1 MKPLKR
7 LMNENKLSQDD
18 LFKIFYDCL
27 KYYLSEEELNIFILE
42 YYMKKEE
49 KINKRLQV

>member
-7 LMNENKLSQDD
+7 LMDENKLSQEQ
-18 LFKIFYDCL
+18 LSKILYDCL
-27 KYYLSEEELNIFILE
+27 KYYLSEEELEIFILE

>member
-1 MKPLKR
+1 MQ
-7 LMNENKLSQDD
+7 ENRLSQED
-18 LFKIFYDCL
+18 LFKILYGCL
-27 KYYLSEEELNIFILE
+27 KYYLSEEEINRFILE